1 MATTDARPIPRKN
14 AAYRHYFAIRKN
26 DGSLITT
33 WTGADSELSK
43 DGGNYADAT
52 NEATEIQTSGTG
64 YIDLTAA
71 EMNAD
76 AVVLKVTVTNAD
88 ALPYLVT
95 LFPEEVGD
103 IRTDVVQISGDSA
116 AADNLELMFD
126 GTGYAGGT
134 TRLQVAAPDAETI
147 LDKLD
152 DTLEDDAGTY
162 RFTTNALEQAPTGG
176 SSGPTAIEI
185 RQEIDTN
192 STQLAAIVADT
203 DELQQ
208 DDLPGL
214 IAALND
220 ISAAEVNAEVDT
232 ALADIHLDH
241 LLAVAESDTPVDDSI
256 IAKLASTT
264 GDWSTFVAATD
275 SLQAIREEGDA
286 SWNGSGATAAEVR
299 AEIDANSTQ
308 LAAIVAD
315 TNEIQQDLVNGGRI
329 DTILDSI
336 LADTSQLQNDL
347 ADGGRLDGL
356 IDAIKAKTDAITL
369 TGSLV
374 QVVLHDATAAGLA
387 TFVTVDTGETS
398 AASGSVADLAG
409 GTVDEQAIAAAV
421 AARTRQHSIDGTATG
436 VVDRRTKFDR
446 PAGIRLHQRTDSDHD
461 RPE

>member
-103 IRTDVVQISGDSA
+103 IRTDVVQISGDTV

-152 DTLEDDAGTY
+152 DTLEDDGGTY

-203 DELQQ
+203 NELQQ

-241 LLAVAESDTPVDDSI
+241 LLAVAEADTPVDDSI

-275 SLQAIREEGDA
+275 SLQAIRDEGDA

-315 TNEIQQDLVNGGRI
+315 T
-329 DTILDSI
+329 
-336 LADTSQLQNDL
+336 
-347 ADGGRLDGL
+347 
-356 IDAIKAKTDAITL
+356 
-369 TGSLV
+369 
-374 QVVLHDATAAGLA
+374 
-387 TFVTVDTGETS
+387 
-398 AASGSVADLAG
+398 
-409 GTVDEQAIAAAV
+409 
-421 AARTRQHSIDGTATG
+421 
-436 VVDRRTKFDR
+436 
-446 PAGIRLHQRTDSDHD
+446 
-461 RPE
+461 